1 MLFRDYKG
9 KLFVDTQSVRN
20 IYLEPSKWVKE
31 SSAKLSEYFFLL
43 ILAEFVIHTTFC
55 NYRRKHCMP
64 TTSFVFI
71 AHCSFTCVAL
81 LLTLRDESTVEFQL
95 FQTLFY
101 IFGQIYLLHTTVK
114 YSLFYITST
123 IVFYFSLHM
132 NAYTP
137 LMICKFRLKYLKI
150 LFKFINFNYVN

>member
-1 MLFRDYKG
+1 MLFRDYKS

-31 SSAKLSEYFFLL
+31 SSAKRSEYFCLL

-101 IFGQIYLLHTTVK
+101 IFGANIFITHHSEILIVSYNIHHCFLLQFTHERL
-114 YSLFYITST
+114 YSSYDL
-123 IVFYFSLHM
+123 
-132 NAYTP
+132 
-137 LMICKFRLKYLKI
+137 
-150 LFKFINFNYVN
+150 